1 MKFNPRPAL
10 KKLWA
15 ALDTPAPAQAQQVY
29 RIEFMER
36 NIVLLAKAVYIWL
49 LFQSFFF
56 SKWMNMV
63 SDDLGVAYDFTQYFF
78 WAYIAMNALFAVLV
92 LRMHHVPIAVVQWGV
107 FAISLVDGLFVA
119 VMMQWTGGYDSI
131 LFWIFL
137 ALIIRNAVSIPPGI
151 SQIILNLGVV
161 GCYILSCVG
170 SFTLANSLSSL
181 ASNLSDKGE
190 KNEDTLRIMGLTTD
204 EGTVGAIFVRVVLLT
219 LFAICCYGLQV
230 LLERQRREL
239 EEASEFTAREV
250 QLRSAGRL
258 AAEFAHQIKNP
269 LAIMNTALFSLQ
281 RALNEKRPDTHAQ
294 IEIIREEITR
304 SDRIITQVMD
314 YAQLTEG
321 RLERLDLI
329 EELNRSIEQVFP
341 AAASRNIRVERD
353 YGRNLPPL
361 VMQRPHLSEILVNVL
376 QNAREAVKENG
387 TVIVQAVGRPDRAV
401 EIIISDTG
409 AGIPPDKIERVFEAY
424 YTTKERGSGL
434 GLSIVKHNA
443 ELYGGT
449 VHVESRAGKGARFII
464 EFPEKTLVK
473 LGRPKN

>member
-15 ALDTPAPAQAQQVY
+15 ALDTPAPAQEQQVY
-29 RIEFMER
+29 RIQLMER
-36 NIVLLAKAVYIWL
+36 NIVLLAKAIYIWL
-49 LFQSFFF
+49 LIQSFFF
-56 SKWMNMV
+56 SPWMNMV
-63 SDDLGVAYDFTQYFF
+63 SDELGVAYDFTLYFF
-78 WAYIAMNALFAVLV
+78 WAYLAMNALFAVLV
-92 LRMHHVPIAVVQWGV
+92 LRMHHVPIVVVQWGV
-107 FAISLVDGLFVA
+107 FAVSLVDGLFVA
-119 VMMQWTGGYDSI
+119 VMMQWTGGYDSV

-137 ALIIRNAVSIPPGI
+137 ALIIRNAVSLPPGI
-151 SQIILNLGVV
+151 SQITLNLGVV
-161 GCYILSCVG
+161 GCYILSCVA
-170 SFTLANSLSSL
+170 SYTLANSLKD
-181 ASNLSDKGE
+181 NE

-204 EGTVGAIFVRVVLLT
+204 ESTFEAIFVRVALLT

-294 IEIIREEITR
+294 IEIIREEISR

-353 YGRNLPPL
+353 FGRNLPPL

-376 QNAREAVKENG
+376 QNAREAVKESG

-424 YTTKERGSGL
+424 YTTKEKGSGL

-449 VHVESRAGKGARFII
+449 VRIESRAGKGARFII